1 MSFSIIACIG
11 KRNELGKDN
20 ELIFRFKEDMQF
32 FRKTTMGH
40 SVVMGYNTWLSLG
53 EKPLRGR
60 TNFVLSRKSLNL
72 PAGVHQITNLSDFI
86 SKYKSSPEEVFV
98 IGGASVYAQMLPHA
112 ATLYLT
118 EVDASCPSA
127 DAFFPSFRQ
136 SFERASNFRKNS
148 ASKSPKTGANCPNF
162 AINKYIR
169 KEPSMD
175 PVFTLIKSEETRQ
188 KEGLELIPSENYV
201 SPEVMRAA
209 GSVLTNK
216 YSEGYPSFIGVGK
229 DGEFW
234 QEDKLQAEI
243 LPNYRYYGGQEN
255 IDRIERLAISRA
267 CRLFHADHANVQPH
281 SGANANEAVY
291 WAWCRPGDTI
301 LAMSLPAGGHLTH
314 GSPVTRSANIYNFV
328 AYGVD
333 SSGDIDY
340 AELERVALA
349 EHPKIILV
357 GYSAFMKIP
366 NFDRVAKIAK
376 KIPDCLLMADM
387 AHVAGLIAGGVHP
400 NPLDHGFHVMTTTT
414 HKTLRGPRG
423 GLILSKGNVASPLKK
438 PEYSLK
444 NIPILIDRAVFP
456 GTQGGPLEHIIAA
469 KAVAFGEALRPEFK
483 TYAKQIV
490 KNAKALAAALQKQG
504 FRLQGGGTE
513 NHLILIDVK
522 GSFGIDGKFY
532 EKALDYVGLNL
543 NANSLPTDQG
553 AAFRPSGVRLGTPA
567 ITTRGL
573 AEPEMAQIALWMR
586 RVIDICVGLSDESR
600 LPEAADELADIKQ
613 EVKSLA
619 LRFPAPTA

>member
-1 MSFSIIACIG
+1 
-11 KRNELGKDN
+11 
-20 ELIFRFKEDMQF
+20 
-32 FRKTTMGH
+32 MGH

-255 IDRIERLAISRA
+255 IDRIERLAIERA
-267 CRLFHADHANVQPH
+267 CKLFHADHANVQPH

-291 WAWCRPGDTI
+291 WAWCEPGDKI
-301 LAMSLPAGGHLTH
+301 LAMNLSAGGHLTH
-314 GSPVTRSANIYNFV
+314 GSPVTRSAHIYNFIS
-328 AYGVD
+328 YGVNED
-333 SSGDIDY
+333 GDIDY
-340 AELERVALA
+340 DELEKVALK
-349 EHPKIILV
+349 EKPKIILI

-366 NFDRVAKIAK
+366 DFKRVRKIADK
-376 KIPDCLLMADM
+376 LENCLLMADM

-400 NPLDHGFHVMTTTT
+400 NPLDFGFNVMTTTT

-423 GLILSKGNVASPLKK
+423 GLILSKGNIASPLKK
-438 PEYSLK
+438 PEKTLE
-444 NIPILIDRAVFP
+444 NIPILIDRSVFP

-469 KAVAFGEALRPEFK
+469 KAVAFGEALKPEFK
-483 TYAKQIV
+483 TYAKNIV
-490 KNAKALAAALQKQG
+490 KNAKTLASELKSLG
-504 FRLQGGGTE
+504 FVLQGGGTE
-513 NHLILIDVK
+513 NHLILVNMK
-522 GSFGIDGKFY
+522 KSFGIDGKFY
-532 EKALDYVGLNL
+532 EKALDRVGLNL
-543 NANSLPTDQG
+543 NANAVPEDAG
-553 AAFRPSGVRLGTPA
+553 GAFRPSGVRLGTPA

-573 AEPEMAQIALWMR
+573 GEKEMLKIAEWMK
-586 RVIDICVGLSDESR
+586 RVADICVGVGSEENLLAAEKELSALRE
-600 LPEAADELADIKQ
+600 EIKT
-613 EVKSLA
+613 LA
-619 LRFPAPTA
+619 LSFPVPGI